1 MPLLG
6 LLISAALPAPA
17 TAADMW
23 WRDPERGCGKIED
36 WRRTNRIQDLPGCEG
51 TLEKGAP
58 QGEIAMH
65 DAKKLLREAER
76 QLDGGQSG
84 EVEGKIAQAIE
95 IMNKAPSDPR
105 VNWARVQYKVAV
117 DVLKAKLA
125 LAPRLAKL
133 RTSYKA
139 VVDAQGKADPKT
151 LASAVEACVAAFKE
165 AEGAGGN
172 LALQFEL
179 TPGKPRP
186 LRDDL
191 AECEAAKGKPADTAT
206 AGGTTATPAGTGT
219 GTGDSGTTASKPA
232 GDGGKPAA
240 AAAAAGSDGGVPR
253 AKWEKKLKGDRKK
266 VFASHADAFPAFE
279 GEPGPKG
286 AAKAAEWRYGSEV
299 IKFKGNKLLKE

>member
-1 MPLLG
+1 
-6 LLISAALPAPA
+6 
-17 TAADMW
+17 MW

-65 DAKKLLREAER
+65 DAKKLLHEAER
-76 QLDGGQSG
+76 QLDGGQAG
-84 EVEGKIAQAIE
+84 DVEGKIAQAIE

-139 VVDAQGKADPKT
+139 VVDAQGKADAKT
-151 LASAVEACVAAFKE
+151 LASAVDACISAFKE

-179 TPGKPRP
+179 TAGKPRA
-186 LRDDL
+186 LREDL
-191 AECEAAKGKPADTAT
+191 AECEAAKGKPADAA
-206 AGGTTATPAGTGT
+206 AGTATPPPSGAGTGET
-219 GTGDSGTTASKPA
+219 GTASKPP
-232 GDGGKPAA
+232 GDGKQAA
-240 AAAAAGSDGGVPR
+240 QATAAGSDGGVPR
-253 AKWEKKLKGDRKK
+253 PKWEKKLKGDRKK
-266 VFASHADAFPAFE
+266 VFQNHENAFPAFE
-279 GEPGPKG
+279 GEAGPKG
-286 AAKAAEWRYGSEV
+286 AAKATEWRYGTE
-299 IKFKGNKLLKE
+299 IFKFKGNKLLKE

>member
-6 LLISAALPAPA
+6 LLVSSVFSSPAA
-17 TAADMW
+17 AAEMW

-76 QLDGGQSG
+76 QLDSGQAG
-84 EVEGKIAQAIE
+84 DVEGKIAQAID

-125 LAPRLAKL
+125 LAPRLTKL
-133 RTSYKA
+133 RTAYKA
-139 VVDAQGKADPKT
+139 VSDAQGKADPKT
-151 LASAVEACVAAFKE
+151 LASAVDACVAAFKE

-179 TPGKPRP
+179 TAGKPRP

-191 AECEAAKGKPADTAT
+191 AECEAAKGKPGETGSTPAT
-206 AGGTTATPAGTGT
+206 APAGTG
-219 GTGDSGTTASKPA
+219 GGDTTTTSKPA
-232 GDGGKPAA
+232 GETGKPAA
-240 AAAAAGSDGGVPR
+240 PAGGTDGGVPR
-253 AKWEKKLKGDRKK
+253 PKWEKKLKGDRKK
-266 VFASHADAFPAFE
+266 VFQSHADAFPAFE

-286 AAKAAEWRYGSEV
+286 ASKAAEWRYGTEV